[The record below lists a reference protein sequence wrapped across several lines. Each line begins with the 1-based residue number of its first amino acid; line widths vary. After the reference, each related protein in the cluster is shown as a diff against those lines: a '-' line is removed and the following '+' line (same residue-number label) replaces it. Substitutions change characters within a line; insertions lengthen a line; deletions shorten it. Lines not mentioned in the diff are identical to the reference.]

1 MDIVDLIYTILGG
14 FGVSGIIVFVVD
26 IILFIKA
33 IKKSNKIEKKSIGI
47 FCSIVTFVGI
57 LILSVIFSIKCSC
70 GFPMLGIPALVILGA
85 SLIFD
90 WILLFKFLNNIDYK
104 HICIMILIMIIQT
117 ALVLGIN
124 MVFPENYHENI
135 SSTIPSTVEL

>member
-90 WILLFKFLNNIDYK
+90 WILLFKFLNNYFL
-104 HICIMILIMIIQT
+104 CFLLLI
-117 ALVLGIN
+117 
-124 MVFPENYHENI
+124 
-135 SSTIPSTVEL
+135 

>member
-47 FCSIVTFVGI
+47 FCQLNV
-57 LILSVIFSIKCSC
+57 
-70 GFPMLGIPALVILGA
+70 LV
-85 SLIFD
+85 D
-90 WILLFKFLNNIDYK
+90 FLCLEFQ
-104 HICIMILIMIIQT
+104 H
-117 ALVLGIN
+117 
-124 MVFPENYHENI
+124 
-135 SSTIPSTVEL
+135 